1 VSDAQELQGLVA
13 VVTGSS
19 RNIGRAIALALAKGG
34 AAVIVNARSSVQ
46 DAAGVVEE
54 IRHAGGRA
62 AVQVAN
68 VGDPDGAA
76 ALIAAAVT
84 QFGRLDILVN
94 NASVRR
100 EMDFAD
106 LDYREWRDIMATT
119 LDGAYLCSRAALPH
133 LIAAGSGS
141 IVNIGGL
148 SSHTGAPRRAHVVAA
163 KAGLAGLT
171 RALAHDLAPHNVTV
185 NCVAPGLIE
194 TARTGPEPAHHQKLA
209 TPLGRKGTPEE
220 IATLVR
226 FLCGPGS
233 RYITGQTIHANGGAY
248 M

>member
-19 RNIGRAIALALAKGG
+19 RNIGRAIALALAEGG

-46 DAAGVVEE
+46 DASAVVEE
-54 IRHAGGRA
+54 IQGAGGRA

-171 RALAHDLAPHNVTV
+171 RALAHDLAPHQVTV
-185 NCVAPGLIE
+185 NCVAPGLID
-194 TARTGPEPAHHQKLA
+194 TSRTGPEPAHHQKLA
-209 TPLGRKGTPEE
+209 TPLGRKGQPEE
-220 IATLVR
+220 IANLVR
-226 FLCGPGS
+226 FLCGPGA
-233 RYITGQTIHANGGAY
+233 RYITGQTIHANGGVY